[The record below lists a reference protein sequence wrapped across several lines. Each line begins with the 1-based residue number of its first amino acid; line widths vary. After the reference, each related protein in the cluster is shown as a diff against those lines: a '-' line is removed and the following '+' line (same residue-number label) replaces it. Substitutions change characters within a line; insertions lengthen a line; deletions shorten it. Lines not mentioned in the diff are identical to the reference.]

1 MKGNE
6 QFNKLETVI
15 DSVDKNLTAVVVETK
30 NELAN
35 KFMNLDAKM
44 TQFLDYMEQKLQNI
58 TNRIDFME
66 SGDVLRKY
74 TETTVQAAS
83 NRLAKVI

>member
-1 MKGNE
+1 
-6 QFNKLETVI
+6 
-15 DSVDKNLTAVVVETK
+15 
-30 NELAN
+30 
-35 KFMNLDAKM
+35 MNLDAKM

-58 TNRIDFME
+58 TDRIDVME